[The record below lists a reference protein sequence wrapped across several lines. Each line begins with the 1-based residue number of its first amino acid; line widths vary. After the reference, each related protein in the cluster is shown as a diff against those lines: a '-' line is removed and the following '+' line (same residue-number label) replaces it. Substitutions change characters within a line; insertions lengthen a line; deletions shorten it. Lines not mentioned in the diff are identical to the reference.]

1 MSQARWNPY
10 SSHVLHG
17 PFAKEARWLC
27 EWSGSNDDAAE
38 IPDLVAE
45 AVLSVARGHRLSA
58 VVGSRLHA
66 VGLTSFDWQ
75 RALVHDWRQA
85 LGDETLFGDALAR
98 LDDAMSL
105 EGIRFVVLKGA
116 DLSRR
121 GIYQPGQRAHN
132 DLDLLIEPCNVAVFH
147 RLLLEL
153 GYCGDHPALDL
164 ANQHWFATTY
174 RHRTQ
179 QRLQIDLH
187 WSLGAPGRGDW
198 EVARI
203 VDASEPI
210 GEWRAARRLCR
221 ADLWAHL
228 ALHAVA
234 YHGAA
239 GRWIWW
245 LDMHR
250 LARQR
255 PISPQEWD
263 SAREHGA
270 YLALQAAQLRAAGL
284 FESSNTVA
292 PAAGW
297 RARLVARTGV
307 EFERGGDSRAKRWSM
322 GVLSADRPI
331 NVGLA
336 AWSVAKRLAS
346 SVRGSRS

>member
-1 MSQARWNPY
+1 M
-10 SSHVLHG
+10 HG
-17 PFAKEARWLC
+17 PFAKEAHWLC
-27 EWSGSNDDAAE
+27 EWSGPKFCAAE
-38 IPDLVAE
+38 IPDLGAD
-45 AVLSVARGHRLSA
+45 AVLSLARGHRLSA
-58 VVGSRLHA
+58 VVGSQLYA
-66 VGLTSFDWQ
+66 AGQTSSEWQ

-85 LGDETLFGDALAR
+85 LGDETLFGEALAR
-98 LDDAMSL
+98 LDAAMSL

-121 GIYQPGQRAHN
+121 GIYEPGQRAHN
-132 DLDLLIEPCNVAVFH
+132 DLDLLIEPCNGSVFH
-147 RLLLEL
+147 RVLSEQ
-153 GYCGDHPALDL
+153 GYHADHPALDL
-164 ANQHWFATTY
+164 ASQHWFATTY
-174 RHRTQ
+174 RHRAQ

-198 EVARI
+198 EVTR
-203 VDASEPI
+203 VVGASDPI
-210 GEWRAARRLCR
+210 GEWHAARRLCR

-250 LARQR
+250 LAQQM
-255 PISPQEWD
+255 PVSPQEWD

-270 YLALQAAQLRAAGL
+270 YVALQAAQLRAAGL
-284 FESSNTVA
+284 FESSNTDA
-292 PAAGW
+292 PTAGW
-297 RARLVARTGV
+297 RARLVARSGV
-307 EFERGGDSRAKRWSM
+307 EFERGGDSRAKRWLI
-322 GVLSADRPI
+322 GALSSDRPSS
-331 NVGLA
+331 VGIA